1 MTIQVLFLQGG
12 GAGTYDDW
20 DSKLVDSLR
29 RELGSDYEVRYP
41 RMPDEGDPD
50 FGRWAMALRQELGE
64 LDDDAVLV
72 GHSFGGTV
80 IALGLSR
87 DPSVRPL
94 AGIFLIAPPF
104 FGEGGWSSDEV
115 AFGPDLGAKLPSGTP
130 VRLYQGDLDGDV
142 SPEHLDLYAKA
153 IPQAKA
159 RKLAGRDHQLNDD
172 LSEVAADI
180 RELVGSMPGAAS
192 TEL

>member
-1 MTIQVLFLQGG
+1 MTTQVLFIQGG

-50 FGRWAMALRQELGE
+50 FGRWVVALREE
-64 LDDDAVLV
+64 LDKLDDGAVLV

-80 IALGLSR
+80 IALGLSG
-87 DPSVRPL
+87 DPPIRPL
-94 AGIFLIAPPF
+94 AGVFLIAPPF
-104 FGEGGWSSDEV
+104 FGEGGWSSGEV
-115 AFGPDLGAKLPSGTP
+115 AFGPELGAKLPSGTP
-130 VRLYQGDLDGDV
+130 VRLYQGDQDADV
-142 SPEHLDLYAKA
+142 PPGHLDLYAKA
-153 IPQAKA
+153 IPRAVA
-159 RKLAGRDHQLNDD
+159 RELAGRDHQLNDD

-180 RELVGSMPGAAS
+180 RDLVRRD
-192 TEL
+192 

>member
-1 MTIQVLFLQGG
+1 MKTQVLFIQGG

-29 RELGSDYEVRYP
+29 RELGSDYEVLYP

-50 FGRWAMALRQELGE
+50 FTRWVAALRQELDKLG
-64 LDDDAVLV
+64 DGAVLV

-80 IALGLSR
+80 TVLGLSR
-87 DPSVRPL
+87 DPPVRPL

-104 FGEGGWSSDEV
+104 FGEGGWTSEEV
-115 AFGPDLGAKLPSGTP
+115 AFGPDLGARLPSGTP
-130 VRLYQGDLDGDV
+130 VRLYQGDQDADV
-142 SPEHLDLYAKA
+142 SPEHLDLYAQA
-153 IPQAKA
+153 IPRAVA
-159 RKLAGRDHQLNDD
+159 RQLPGRDHQLNDD

-180 RELVGSMPGAAS
+180 RGLVGRV
-192 TEL
+192 

>member
-1 MTIQVLFLQGG
+1 MTTQVLFIQGA

-29 RELGSDYEVRYP
+29 HELGSDYEVRYP

-50 FGRWAMALRQELGE
+50 FGRWVAALEEELGK
-64 LDDDAVLV
+64 LDEGAVLV

-87 DPSVRPL
+87 GPPAQRL
-94 AGIFLIAPPF
+94 AGVFLIAPPF
-104 FGEGGWSSDEV
+104 FGEGGWDSEEV
-115 AFGPDLGAKLPSGTP
+115 TFGPDLGGRLPSTTP
-130 VRLYQGDLDGDV
+130 VRLYQGDQDTDV
-142 SPEHLDLYAKA
+142 PPAHLNLYARA
-153 IPQAKA
+153 IPQAMA
-159 RKLAGRDHQLNDD
+159 RKLAARDHQLNDD

-180 RELVGSMPGAAS
+180 RELVGS
-192 TEL
+192 LL